1 MIDLFVR
8 FHTNTQKD
16 TAGSFILLNLFSNP
30 SLYHL
35 LLSFSINM
43 LLIKHLIALVF
54 TAQWLICSNGLESK
68 CYTISLLS
76 FTSDC

>member
-1 MIDLFVR
+1 MNSNEEVHFFFFLLSLFLYV
-8 FHTNTQKD
+8 
-16 TAGSFILLNLFSNP
+16 SP
-30 SLYHL
+30 YHL
-35 LLSFSINM
+35 LLTCSINM

-76 FTSDC
+76 FTSHC